1 MVEFINLTKKKIVIT
16 GTSSGIGYDLAKK
29 FLKSG
34 NYVWGSS
41 RSASKIS
48 HKNYKHKILDLEKKN
63 QINKWIKK
71 IKKETF
77 NSVDILILNA
87 AFYQRNLNYFEN
99 DKNIMKT
106 ISTNLISTI
115 LITKKI
121 SNIMIKNNGGMIVFF
136 SSSATIIKDI
146 GTSTYSSSKSGI
158 ETFAAILNKELHK
171 FNIQIFIFRI
181 NYVKTRLSKDL
192 KKKEVKRLLNK
203 FKTNIFN
210 NSDKIYLKIK
220 NLFLKKSKYKNI
232 LIYDKLK

>member
-1 MVEFINLTKKKIVIT
+1 VEFINLTKKKIVIT

-29 FLKSG
+29 FIKSG
-34 NYVWGSS
+34 SYVWGCS

-63 QINKWIKK
+63 QIDKWIKK
-71 IKKETF
+71 IRKETF

-87 AFYQRNLNYFEN
+87 AFFQRNLNYFEN
-99 DKNIMKT
+99 DKNIIKT

-121 SNIMIKNNGGMIVFF
+121 SNIMLKNNGGMIIFF

-158 ETFAAILNKELHK
+158 ETFATILNKELHK
-171 FNIQIFIFRI
+171 FNIQTFIFRI